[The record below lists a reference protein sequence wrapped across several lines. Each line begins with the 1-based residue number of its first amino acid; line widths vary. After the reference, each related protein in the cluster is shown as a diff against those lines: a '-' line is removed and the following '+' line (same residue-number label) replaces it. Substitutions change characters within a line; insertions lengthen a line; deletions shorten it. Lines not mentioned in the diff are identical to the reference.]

1 MDREQAVDLFSAYWD
16 GELPPDQVEAF
27 EAFLERDDETRQEY
41 DRFRRAL
48 ESLASLTEQQAPD
61 NFVEKLQ
68 RRMRRRSGGKL
79 FGANRWGTITR
90 VPYELFSLI
99 LILIILSVY
108 LLTLPVLRVS
118 SEVDR
123 GGGDEPVG
131 QGHEER

>member
-1 MDREQAVDLFSAYWD
+1 MDRDQAQDLFSAYWD
-16 GELPPDQVEAF
+16 GELQPEQVEAF
-27 EAFLERDDETRQEY
+27 EAFLEDDEETRQEY

-48 ESLASLTEQQAPD
+48 ESLSSLSEQPAPD
-61 NFVEKLQ
+61 NFMEKLQ

-79 FGANRWGTITR
+79 FGANRWGTVTR

-108 LLTLPVLRVS
+108 LLTVPVLRVS
-118 SEVDR
+118 APSGSPEGEDQQR
-123 GGGDEPVG
+123 